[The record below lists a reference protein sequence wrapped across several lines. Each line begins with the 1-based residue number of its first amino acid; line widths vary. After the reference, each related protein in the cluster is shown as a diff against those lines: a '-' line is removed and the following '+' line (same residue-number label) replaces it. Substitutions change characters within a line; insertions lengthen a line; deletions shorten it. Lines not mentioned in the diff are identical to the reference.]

1 MSQIEAIY
9 LLAPAENQKE
19 GLPLWIFYI
28 ALCLVLLLLFLTF
41 LHNKSLRKKINDIFL
56 IYKRRVMRFW
66 LTAIHRQEE
75 NRRSKLLIQL
85 GQQGVEAWSQLK
97 DLEEAAAAINFLE
110 EKKQSQK
117 ELGQAGHSTELKDHY
132 RTIGQIING
141 IRPEVEQLSIY
152 YSKLDRVERRI
163 KILERELENL

>member
-1 MSQIEAIY
+1 MSQLEAIY
-9 LLAPAENQKE
+9 FLAPAENQKE

-56 IYKRRVMRFW
+56 VYKRRIMKFW
-66 LTAIHRQEE
+66 LTAIQRRQEKKK
-75 NRRSKLLIQL
+75 NKLLIQL
-85 GQQGVEAWSQLK
+85 GQQGIEVWPQIKEAKQ
-97 DLEEAAAAINFLE
+97 AAAINFLE

-117 ELGQAGHSTELKDHY
+117 ELGEARHSTELKDHY
-132 RTIGQIING
+132 LTVGLIING
-141 IRPEVEQLSIY
+141 IRPELEQLSVY